1 VAKTVLGRGLDA
13 LLGDTGAT
21 SFPSRP
27 AALPPGVEQ
36 DENGSLLVALDLL
49 RPNPHQ
55 PRTEFDEAALR
66 ELADSIREN
75 GVIQPITAE
84 NASDGFFY
92 IVAGER
98 RARAARLAGLAKI
111 PVQLKTYADDHK
123 LEIALIENIQREDLN
138 PVEEARAYCKLM
150 EISSLS
156 QEEVARR
163 VGKNRSTVAN
173 AVRLLKLPEDMLAA
187 LAAGTMT
194 AGHARALLAVQNV
207 VSRRTLFARIAGGG
221 LSVRDAEQYASG
233 AESPTAKPAKKD
245 AAEMRD
251 PDFAQIEQ
259 ELIERL
265 GTRVALKGTFDKGS
279 IQVDFYSR
287 TDFERLYALIA
298 PHKT

>member
-1 VAKTVLGRGLDA
+1 
-13 LLGDTGAT
+13 
-21 SFPSRP
+21 
-27 AALPPGVEQ
+27 
-36 DENGSLLVALDLL
+36 
-49 RPNPHQ
+49 
-55 PRTEFDEAALR
+55 
-66 ELADSIREN
+66 
-75 GVIQPITAE
+75 
-84 NASDGFFY
+84 
-92 IVAGER
+92 
-98 RARAARLAGLAKI
+98 
-111 PVQLKTYADDHK
+111 PVQLKSYADDHK

-138 PVEEARAYCKLM
+138 PVEEARAYCKLI

-187 LAAGTMT
+187 LAVGTIT
-194 AGHARALLAVQNV
+194 AGHARALLAVQDA
-207 VSRRTLFARIAGGG
+207 VSRRTLFARIARGG

-233 AESPTAKPAKKD
+233 AEPPAVKPAKKD
-245 AAEMRD
+245 AAEARD

-298 PHKT
+298 PHRTS